1 MKFFS
6 FPSVVVSLSVCLGVH
21 HVYAHGGQVAR
32 QSVSKSRLV
41 SAQFYHEISMLAQNL
56 AEAERVLYAN
66 HRVEEKLLHLLAQ
79 AKKTTLTQPAL
90 DPDTGMIDP
99 AATTVEEVFLSEDGK
114 MVNFRPQDPQKLLD
128 PIAGQDFITALEKL
142 HRWHQQRLHQFDSE
156 RGVYRV
162 DFHVFVYRY
171 PDYAFMMQ
179 DKEATLLKRRAADRI
194 LAALGAEPAA
204 WEELPRADFPK
215 SKTHIVGEFAGEI
228 LAMKIESADFYQSL
242 ERLTQEFRRAEQ
254 ELYRAYDVAQKVN
267 EHLLWRGIEGDF
279 YGGKLSSIAHDSVKA
294 HDLLASAVGPEY
306 IAELEVLFTDY
317 LEKAVKLPFF
327 WDHAERTSLWGTN
340 YATLLAE
347 RRIAFKLK
355 GHVVDNLIIE
365 LKSIAIRWSCP

>member
-6 FPSVVVSLSVCLGVH
+6 FPSVVVSLCVCLGAH
-21 HVYAHGGQVAR
+21 HVYAHGGQVAK
-32 QSVSKSRLV
+32 QLVSKSRAV

-66 HRVEEKLLHLLAQ
+66 HRVEEKLMHLVAQ
-79 AKKTTLTQPAL
+79 AAKRSTPTSGVSIPPQFDLVIGLEEGIKL
-90 DPDTGMIDP
+90 DT
-99 AATTVEEVFLSEDGK
+99 
-114 MVNFRPQDPQKLLD
+114 QDPQKLLE

-162 DFHVFVYRY
+162 DFHVFVYRH

-215 SKTHIVGEFAGEI
+215 SKAYVVGEFAEER
-228 LAMKIESADFYQSL
+228 LTAKDESADFYQSL

-317 LEKAVKLPFF
+317 LEQARELPFF
-327 WDHAERTSLWGTN
+327 WHHAERTSLWGTN

-365 LKSIAIRWSCP
+365 LKSIAIRDDAGNSEILQP